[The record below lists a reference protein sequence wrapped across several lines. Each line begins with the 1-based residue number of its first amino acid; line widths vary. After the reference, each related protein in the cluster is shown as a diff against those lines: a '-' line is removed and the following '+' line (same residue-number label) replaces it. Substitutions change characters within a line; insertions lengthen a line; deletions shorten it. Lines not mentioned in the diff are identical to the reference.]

1 MPSAAAR
8 KRLIAIITAKSLL
21 KGKSIKLASG
31 RTSNFYVNLK
41 PTMLDPEG
49 ASIIANLMIAA
60 LKPLKADFVGG
71 MELGAVPLIAYAVQ
85 ASHAG
90 RSRIKSGIPGFIVR
104 KRVKE
109 HGTRLPIEGLA
120 GPGAL
125 AGKNVVILEDVTT
138 TGGSL
143 LQAAE
148 AAREAG
154 AVVAAAITVV
164 DRLEGAEATLSAAGI
179 KLVALLTAKDFPL

>member
-1 MPSAAAR
+1 MTSTAR
-8 KRLIAIITAKSLL
+8 KRLIAIIIAKSLL
-21 KGKSIKLASG
+21 KGAAIKLASG

-49 ASIIANLMIAA
+49 ASLIADLMLAA
-60 LKPLKADFVGG
+60 LRPLQADFVGG
-71 MELGAVPLIAYAVQ
+71 MELGAVPLIAGAVQ
-85 ASHAG
+85 ASHQAG
-90 RSRIKSGIPGFIVR
+90 KPIPGFIVR

-120 GPGAL
+120 GPDAL
-125 AGKNVVILEDVTT
+125 RGKKVVILEDVTT

-154 AVVAAAITVV
+154 AKVTHAITVV
-164 DRLEGAEATLSAAGI
+164 DRLEGAEAALKAAGI
-179 KLVALLTAKDFPL
+179 RLLPLLTAKDFPL